1 MPIFVILLVVIG
13 GILAIY
19 YIQKL
24 LADPA
29 RSLLI
34 GAIAL
39 FIVWY
44 LFRVFGLLDVRV

>member
-1 MPIFVILLVVIG
+1 MPIFVILLVLVG

-24 LADPA
+24 LAEPA

-39 FIVWY
+39 FMVWY
-44 LFRVFGLLDVRV
+44 FLQVFGLLDVRV